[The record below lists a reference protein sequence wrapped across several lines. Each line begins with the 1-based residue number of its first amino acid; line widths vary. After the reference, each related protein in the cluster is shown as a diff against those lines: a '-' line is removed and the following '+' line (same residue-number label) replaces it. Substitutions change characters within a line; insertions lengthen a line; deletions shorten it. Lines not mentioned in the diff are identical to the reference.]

1 MLEINQII
9 KELLQLHDCVI
20 FPNLGGF
27 VAQYS
32 PANFDEKKSVLS
44 PPHKQIL
51 FNKNLVNNDGLL
63 VNAIA
68 QKNNIS
74 YENAIESLS
83 DILLEIN
90 KNLKTQ
96 NQYDF
101 QGIGILYN
109 NEGVLNFKQKSNNL
123 LSSSYGL
130 MPLNIDE
137 FKMSNKSEK
146 VIDLNSSKYIKTQ
159 IKNLALAASV
169 ILVIFYSAWIP
180 IQTQLL
186 KQDGEFNYS
195 DLNPFTFKKENLV
208 AIDDVKFQHPKKE
221 IKSIQPIDKTSE
233 KSSSIILKSKLKNN
247 LKPTVSINNQS
258 SNETYEVVIGSF
270 SNEINAKNMIIK
282 LNNKGISARKLKK
295 ENKLFRISVG
305 KFLNKNN
312 AKKLQKSIRKRYK
325 ISSWILTK

>member
-44 PPHKQIL
+44 PPYKQIL

-63 VNAIA
+63 VNAFA

-74 YENAIESLS
+74 YEKALEGLR
-83 DILLEIN
+83 DLLLEIN
-90 KNLKTQ
+90 KNLKTE
-96 NQYDF
+96 NQHEF
-101 QGIGILYN
+101 KGIGILYN
-109 NEGVLNFKQKSNNL
+109 SEGVLNFKQKSNNL

-130 MPLNIDE
+130 MDLNVDE
-137 FKMSNKSEK
+137 FKMSSKSEK
-146 VIDLNSSKYIKTQ
+146 VIDLNSSKLLKPQ
-159 IKNLALAASV
+159 IKNWAIAASV
-169 ILVIFYSAWIP
+169 ILVVFYSAWIP

-186 KQDGEFNYS
+186 KEGGEFNYS
-195 DLNPFTFKKENLV
+195 DLNPFTFKKANLV
-208 AIDDVKFQHPKKE
+208 AIDEVKLHHPKKE
-221 IKSIQPIDKTSE
+221 IKAIQPIEKTSE
-233 KSSSIILKSKLKNN
+233 KSNSIILKSELKNKIN
-247 LKPTVSINNQS
+247 SAVIKNNQS
-258 SNETYEVVIGSF
+258 GSKTFEVVIGSF
-270 SNEINAKNMIIK
+270 TKELNAKNMIDK
-282 LNNKGISARKLKK
+282 LKTKGISARKLKK

-312 AKKLQKSIRKRYK
+312 AKKLQKSISKRHK

>member
-1 MLEINQII
+1 
-9 KELLQLHDCVI
+9 
-20 FPNLGGF
+20 
-27 VAQYS
+27 
-32 PANFDEKKSVLS
+32 
-44 PPHKQIL
+44 
-51 FNKNLVNNDGLL
+51 
-63 VNAIA
+63 
-68 QKNNIS
+68 
-74 YENAIESLS
+74 
-83 DILLEIN
+83 
-90 KNLKTQ
+90 
-96 NQYDF
+96 
-101 QGIGILYN
+101 
-109 NEGVLNFKQKSNNL
+109 
-123 LSSSYGL
+123 
-130 MPLNIDE
+130 E

-146 VIDLNSSKYIKTQ
+146 VIDLNSSKYLKTQ
-159 IKNLALAASV
+159 IKNWALAASV

-186 KQDGEFNYS
+186 KQDGEFNHS

-208 AIDDVKFQHPKKE
+208 AIEDVKFQHPKKE
-221 IKSIQPIDKTSE
+221 IKAKQPIDKTSE
-233 KSSSIILKSKLKNN
+233 KSSSIIFKSKLKNN
-247 LKPTVSINNQS
+247 LKPTVSISNQS

>member
-1 MLEINQII
+1 MLEINNIL

-32 PANFDEKKSVLS
+32 PANFDEKKSVIS
-44 PPHKQIL
+44 PPYKQIL

-63 VNAIA
+63 VNAFA

-74 YENAIESLS
+74 YENAVQGLTN
-83 DILLEIN
+83 ILLEIN

-96 NQYDF
+96 NKHEF

-137 FKMSNKSEK
+137 FKMSSKSEK
-146 VIDLNSSKYIKTQ
+146 VIDLNSSKYLKTQ
-159 IKNLALAASV
+159 IKNWALAASV
-169 ILVIFYSAWIP
+169 ILVVFYSAWIP

-186 KQDGEFNYS
+186 KQGGEFNYS
-195 DLNPFTFKKENLV
+195 DLNPFTFKKTNVLATDE
-208 AIDDVKFQHPKKE
+208 VKLYPPKKE
-221 IKSIQPIDKTSE
+221 IKVIQSIEKTSE
-233 KSSSIILKSKLKNN
+233 KSNSIILKSELKNKFN
-247 LKPTVSINNQS
+247 PAVITNNQS
-258 SNETYEVVIGSF
+258 GSKTFEVVIGSF
-270 SNEINAKNMIIK
+270 TKELNAKNMIDK
-282 LNNKGISARKLKK
+282 LKTKGISARKLKK

-312 AKKLQKSIRKRYK
+312 AKKLQKSIRKRHK

>member
-109 NEGVLNFKQKSNNL
+109 NEGVLNFKQKSINL

-247 LKPTVSINNQS
+247 LKPTVSISNQS

>member
-20 FPNLGGF
+20 YPNLGGF

-63 VNAIA
+63 LNAFA

-74 YENAIESLS
+74 YENATERLK
-83 DILLEIN
+83 DILIEIN

-96 NQYDF
+96 NYHEF
-101 QGIGILYN
+101 QGIGILYK

-137 FKMSNKSEK
+137 FKMSKKSEK
-146 VIDLNSSKYIKTQ
+146 VIDLNSSKYLKSQ
-159 IKNLALAASV
+159 IKNWALAASV
-169 ILVIFYSAWIP
+169 ILVVFYSAWIP

-186 KQDGEFNYS
+186 KQGGEFNYS
-195 DLNPFTFKKENLV
+195 DLNPFTFKKVNVV
-208 AIDDVKFQHPKKE
+208 AIDEVKFQHPKKE
-221 IKSIQPIDKTSE
+221 IKVIQPIDEKSE
-233 KSSSIILKSKLKNN
+233 KSNSIIINRELKNN
-247 LKPTVSINNQS
+247 PKPTVNTINQFGNK
-258 SNETYEVVIGSF
+258 TFEVVIGSF
-270 SNEINAKNMIIK
+270 SKEKNAENMIDK
-282 LNNKGISARKLKK
+282 LKYKGISARKLKK

-312 AKKLQKSIRKRYK
+312 AKKLQKSIRKSHK
-325 ISSWILTK
+325 ISSWILSK